1 MSNHIFH
8 YRLKKLKR
16 AFLIWITLISLLI
29 NLWIDNIRFTIFQ
42 TNSHEK
48 SRVQIK
54 RARGFTNQLIELGSA
69 FIKIGQLL
77 SARPDLIPNT
87 WIQELSKLQD
97 QVPNFSFT
105 QVEEI
110 IRNELGSKFN
120 EIDQIICDPVGS
132 ASLAQVHR
140 ATLKDC
146 KKVVFKIK
154 RARWFT
160 NQLIELGSAF
170 IKIGQLL
177 SARPDL
183 IPNTWIQELSKLQ
196 DQVPNFSFAQ
206 VEETIRDELGSK
218 FNDID
223 QIICDPVGS
232 ASLAQVHRATLK
244 DGKKVVFKVQRP
256 NLKELFIID
265 LGIMQQIA
273 GLLQKNKNW
282 SRGRNWVEIAK
293 ECRKVLMK
301 ELDFNCEAQYAA
313 RFRQQF
319 LDDENVEVP
328 EVIWDMSSEKVLC
341 LSYVEGTKIS
351 DLEKLKSQEIDLS
364 KIAEIGAISYLKQLV
379 NYGFFHAD
387 PHPGNLAVSSEGKLI
402 FYDFGMMGNISN
414 NLQTRLGGMVKAAA
428 LRDASSLVSQLQQ
441 AGLISKDIDVGPV
454 RRLVRLMLKEALTP
468 PFSPNIIEKLSGDL
482 YELVYE
488 TPFQLP
494 VDLIFVMR
502 ALSTFEG
509 VGRMLDPGFNL
520 VSVTKPYL
528 IELMTSN
535 NQSPNDLINQFGR
548 QVGELG
554 SKAVGIPKRI
564 DESLERLEQG
574 DLQLQIR
581 MGESDR
587 QFKKM
592 FTAQKTLGHSIL
604 IGSLS
609 IASALLVT
617 SKQNNFALL
626 PLLFAIPIS
635 IDWIKCQLS
644 MRKGSR
650 LEKLKR

>member
-1 MSNHIFH
+1 MSFQILH

-16 AFLIWITLISLLI
+16 GFLIWITLISLLM

-42 TNSHEK
+42 TKSIEK

-54 RARGFTNQLIELGSA
+54 RARWFTNQLIKLGSA

-97 QVPNFSFT
+97 QVPNFSF
-105 QVEEI
+105 V
-110 IRNELGSKFN
+110 
-120 EIDQIICDPVGS
+120 
-132 ASLAQVHR
+132 
-140 ATLKDC
+140 
-146 KKVVFKIK
+146 
-154 RARWFT
+154 
-160 NQLIELGSAF
+160 
-170 IKIGQLL
+170 
-177 SARPDL
+177 
-183 IPNTWIQELSKLQ
+183 
-196 DQVPNFSFAQ
+196 Q
-206 VEETIRDELGSK
+206 VEETIREELGAK
-218 FNDID
+218 FNQIH
-223 QIICDPVGS
+223 QIIDDPVGS

-341 LSYVEGTKIS
+341 LSYLGGTKIS
-351 DLEKLKSQEIDLS
+351 DLEKLKSQEIDLP

-387 PHPGNLAVSSEGKLI
+387 PHPGNLAVSNEGKLI

-428 LRDASSLVSQLQQ
+428 LRDASSLVSELQQ

-535 NQSPNDLINQFGR
+535 NQTPNDLINQFGR

-617 SKQNNFALL
+617 NKQNNLALL
-626 PLLFAIPIS
+626 PLFFALPIS

>member
-1 MSNHIFH
+1 MSYHILH

-16 AFLIWITLISLLI
+16 AFLIWITLISLLTI
-29 NLWIDNIRFTIFQ
+29 LWIDNIRFTIFQ
-42 TNSHEK
+42 TKSNEK
-48 SRVQIK
+48 SRVQ
-54 RARGFTNQLIELGSA
+54 
-69 FIKIGQLL
+69 
-77 SARPDLIPNT
+77 
-87 WIQELSKLQD
+87 
-97 QVPNFSFT
+97 
-105 QVEEI
+105 
-110 IRNELGSKFN
+110 
-120 EIDQIICDPVGS
+120 
-132 ASLAQVHR
+132 
-140 ATLKDC
+140 
-146 KKVVFKIK
+146 IK

-160 NQLIELGSAF
+160 NQLIKLGSAF

-218 FNDID
+218 FNEID

-535 NQSPNDLINQFGR
+535 NQTPNDLINQFGR

-617 SKQNNFALL
+617 NKQNNFALL
-626 PLLFAIPIS
+626 PLFFALPIS

>member
-1 MSNHIFH
+1 MSYHILH

-42 TNSHEK
+42 TKSNEK

-54 RARGFTNQLIELGSA
+54 RARWFTNQLIKLGSA

-105 QVEEI
+105 QVEET

-120 EIDQIICDPVGS
+120 E
-132 ASLAQVHR
+132 
-140 ATLKDC
+140 
-146 KKVVFKIK
+146 
-154 RARWFT
+154 
-160 NQLIELGSAF
+160 
-170 IKIGQLL
+170 
-177 SARPDL
+177 
-183 IPNTWIQELSKLQ
+183 
-196 DQVPNFSFAQ
+196 
-206 VEETIRDELGSK
+206 
-218 FNDID
+218 ID

-617 SKQNNFALL
+617 NKQNNFALL
-626 PLLFAIPIS
+626 PLFFALPIS

>member
-1 MSNHIFH
+1 MSYHIFH

-16 AFLIWITLISLLI
+16 AFLIWITLISLLTI
-29 NLWIDNIRFTIFQ
+29 LWIDNIRFKIFQ
-42 TNSHEK
+42 TKSNEK
-48 SRVQIK
+48 SRVQ
-54 RARGFTNQLIELGSA
+54 
-69 FIKIGQLL
+69 
-77 SARPDLIPNT
+77 
-87 WIQELSKLQD
+87 
-97 QVPNFSFT
+97 
-105 QVEEI
+105 
-110 IRNELGSKFN
+110 
-120 EIDQIICDPVGS
+120 
-132 ASLAQVHR
+132 
-140 ATLKDC
+140 
-146 KKVVFKIK
+146 IK

-160 NQLIELGSAF
+160 NQLIKLGSAF

-206 VEETIRDELGSK
+206 VEETIRHELGSK
-218 FNDID
+218 FNEID

-244 DGKKVVFKVQRP
+244 NGKKVVFKVQRP

-282 SRGRNWVEIAK
+282 SRGRNWVEIAR

-328 EVIWDMSSEKVLC
+328 EVIWDMCSEKVLC
-341 LSYVEGTKIS
+341 LSYLKGTKIS
-351 DLEKLKSQEIDLS
+351 DLEKLQSQEIDLP

-387 PHPGNLAVSSEGKLI
+387 PHPGNLAVSNEGKLI

-441 AGLISKDIDVGPV
+441 AGLISKDIDMGPV

-535 NQSPNDLINQFGR
+535 NQTPNDLINQFGR

-617 SKQNNFALL
+617 NKQNNFALL
-626 PLLFAIPIS
+626 PLFFALPIS

>member
-1 MSNHIFH
+1 MSYHVLH

-16 AFLIWITLISLLI
+16 SFLIWITLISLLL

-42 TNSHEK
+42 TKNNEK
-48 SRVQIK
+48 SRVQ
-54 RARGFTNQLIELGSA
+54 
-69 FIKIGQLL
+69 
-77 SARPDLIPNT
+77 
-87 WIQELSKLQD
+87 
-97 QVPNFSFT
+97 
-105 QVEEI
+105 
-110 IRNELGSKFN
+110 
-120 EIDQIICDPVGS
+120 
-132 ASLAQVHR
+132 
-140 ATLKDC
+140 
-146 KKVVFKIK
+146 IK

-206 VEETIRDELGSK
+206 VEENIRNELGSK
-218 FNDID
+218 FNEID

-232 ASLAQVHRATLK
+232 ASLAQVHRASLK

-617 SKQNNFALL
+617 NKQNNFALL
-626 PLLFAIPIS
+626 PLFFALPIS

>member
-1 MSNHIFH
+1 MSFHILH

-42 TNSHEK
+42 AKKNEK

-54 RARGFTNQLIELGSA
+54 RARCFTNQLIKLGSA

-105 QVEEI
+105 QVEET

-120 EIDQIICDPVGS
+120 EIDQIIS
-132 ASLAQVHR
+132 
-140 ATLKDC
+140 
-146 KKVVFKIK
+146 
-154 RARWFT
+154 
-160 NQLIELGSAF
+160 
-170 IKIGQLL
+170 
-177 SARPDL
+177 
-183 IPNTWIQELSKLQ
+183 
-196 DQVPNFSFAQ
+196 
-206 VEETIRDELGSK
+206 
-218 FNDID
+218 
-223 QIICDPVGS
+223 DPVGS

-244 DGKKVVFKVQRP
+244 DGKQVVFKVQRP

-319 LDDENVEVP
+319 LDDENVQVP

-387 PHPGNLAVSSEGKLI
+387 PHPGNLAVSSKGKLI

-617 SKQNNFALL
+617 NKQNNFAML
-626 PLLFAIPIS
+626 PLFFALPIS

>member
-1 MSNHIFH
+1 MINHKFKNRI
-8 YRLKKLKR
+8 KKINR
-16 AFLIWITLISLLI
+16 GFLIWRILILLLV
-29 NLWIDNIRFTIFQ
+29 NLWLDNLKFKIFQ
-42 TNSHEK
+42 TGKDKKNK
-48 SRVQIK
+48 VQIK
-54 RARGFTNQLIELGSA
+54 RA
-69 FIKIGQLL
+69 K
-77 SARPDLIPNT
+77 
-87 WIQELSKLQD
+87 
-97 QVPNFSFT
+97 
-105 QVEEI
+105 
-110 IRNELGSKFN
+110 
-120 EIDQIICDPVGS
+120 
-132 ASLAQVHR
+132 
-140 ATLKDC
+140 
-146 KKVVFKIK
+146 
-154 RARWFT
+154 WFT

-196 DQVPNFSFAQ
+196 DQVPQFSYTKVEEIIKKELGHNFS
-206 VEETIRDELGSK
+206 EIK
-218 FNDID
+218 
-223 QIICDPVGS
+223 QISSTPIGS
-232 ASLAQVHRATLK
+232 ASLAQVHRATLRN
-244 DGKKVVFKVQRP
+244 GKEVVFKVQRP
-256 NLKELFIID
+256 NLKNLFIID
-265 LGIMQQIA
+265 LNIMQQIA
-273 GLLQKNKNW
+273 FILQQNKNW

-301 ELDFNCEAQYAA
+301 ELDFKCEAQFAA

-319 LDDENVEVP
+319 IDDENVEVP
-328 EVIWDMSSEKVLC
+328 EVIWDFSSEKVLC
-341 LSYVEGTKIS
+341 LSYLEGTKIS
-351 DLEKLKSQEIDLS
+351 DIKNLKSKNIDLP

-387 PHPGNLAVSSEGKLI
+387 PHPGNLAVSNSGKLI

-414 NLQTRLGGMVKAAA
+414 NLQVRLGSMVQSAA
-428 LRDASSLVSQLQQ
+428 LRDASSLVTQLQQ

-520 VSVTKPYL
+520 VSITKPYL
-528 IELMTSN
+528 IDLMTSN
-535 NQSPNDLINQFGR
+535 NQTPNDLINQFGR

-574 DLQLQIR
+574 DIQLQIR

-587 QFKKM
+587 QFRKM
-592 FTAQKTLGHSIL
+592 FTAQKSLGHSIL
-604 IGSLS
+604 IGSLT

-617 SKQNNFALL
+617 NNQNNFALL
-626 PLLFAIPIS
+626 PLIFAAPIS
-635 IDWIKCQLS
+635 IDWIKCQLN

-650 LEKLKR
+650 IEKLKQ

>member
-1 MSNHIFH
+1 MSYPFLLNH
-8 YRLKKLKR
+8 KKIKR
-16 AFLIWITLISLLI
+16 GFLIWITLISLLLI
-29 NLWIDNIRFTIFQ
+29 LWVDNLRFKIFQ
-42 TNSHEK
+42 TKTDKKNK
-48 SRVQIK
+48 LQIK
-54 RARGFTNQLIELGSA
+54 RARWFTNQLIKLGSA

-77 SARPDLIPNT
+77 SARPDLIPKT

-97 QVPNFSFT
+97 KVPKFSYS
-105 QVEEI
+105 QVEETI
-110 IRNELGSKFN
+110 KKELGKKFY
-120 EIDQIICDPVGS
+120 EINQIEKEPIGS
-132 ASLAQVHR
+132 ASLAQVH
-140 ATLKDC
+140 K
-146 KKVVFKIK
+146 
-154 RARWFT
+154 
-160 NQLIELGSAF
+160 
-170 IKIGQLL
+170 
-177 SARPDL
+177 
-183 IPNTWIQELSKLQ
+183 
-196 DQVPNFSFAQ
+196 
-206 VEETIRDELGSK
+206 
-218 FNDID
+218 
-223 QIICDPVGS
+223 
-232 ASLAQVHRATLK
+232 ATLK
-244 DGKKVVFKVQRP
+244 DGKEVVFKVQRP
-256 NLKELFIID
+256 NLKVLFTID

-273 GLLQKNKNW
+273 AILQKNKNW

-319 LDDENVEVP
+319 LDYEDVEVP

-341 LSYVEGTKIS
+341 LSFLEGIKIS
-351 DLEKLKSQEIDLS
+351 DIEKLKSKNIDLQ

-379 NYGFFHAD
+379 NFGFFHAD
-387 PHPGNLAVSSEGKLI
+387 PHPGNLAVSNSGNLI

-414 NLQTRLGGMVKAAA
+414 NLQSSLGSMVKAAA
-428 LRDASSLVSQLQQ
+428 LRDASLLVSQLQE
-441 AGLISKDIDVGPV
+441 AGLISKDVEVGPV

-509 VGRMLDPGFNL
+509 VGRILDPGFNL
-520 VSVTKPYL
+520 VSVTKPFL

-617 SKQNNFALL
+617 NKQNNFALL
-626 PLLFAIPIS
+626 PLMFAFPIS

>member
-1 MSNHIFH
+1 MSYQILH

-16 AFLIWITLISLLI
+16 AFLIWKTLISLLI

-42 TNSHEK
+42 IKSNEK

-54 RARGFTNQLIELGSA
+54 RARWFTNQLIKLGSA

-97 QVPNFSFT
+97 QVPNFSFK
-105 QVEEI
+105 QIEET
-110 IRNELGSKFN
+110 IREELGSKFY
-120 EIDQIICDPVGS
+120 EIDQIIV
-132 ASLAQVHR
+132 
-140 ATLKDC
+140 
-146 KKVVFKIK
+146 
-154 RARWFT
+154 
-160 NQLIELGSAF
+160 
-170 IKIGQLL
+170 
-177 SARPDL
+177 
-183 IPNTWIQELSKLQ
+183 
-196 DQVPNFSFAQ
+196 
-206 VEETIRDELGSK
+206 
-218 FNDID
+218 
-223 QIICDPVGS
+223 DPVGS

-319 LDDENVEVP
+319 LDDVNVEVP

-341 LSYVEGTKIS
+341 LSYLEGTKIS
-351 DLEKLKSQEIDLS
+351 DLEKLKLQEIDLP

-379 NYGFFHAD
+379 NFGFFHAD
-387 PHPGNLAVSSEGKLI
+387 PHPGNLAVSKKGKLI

-428 LRDASSLVSQLQQ
+428 LRDASSLVNQLQQ

-535 NQSPNDLINQFGR
+535 NQTPNDLINQFGR

-564 DESLERLEQG
+564 DENLERLEQG

-617 SKQNNFALL
+617 NKQNNFALL
-626 PLLFAIPIS
+626 PLFFAVPIS

>member
-1 MSNHIFH
+1 MNYHIVH
-8 YRLKKLKR
+8 YHLKKLKR

-42 TNSHEK
+42 NKKNEK

-54 RARGFTNQLIELGSA
+54 RARWFTNQLIKLGSA

-105 QVEEI
+105 LVEETI
-110 IRNELGSKFN
+110 KNELGSKFN
-120 EIDQIICDPVGS
+120 E
-132 ASLAQVHR
+132 
-140 ATLKDC
+140 
-146 KKVVFKIK
+146 
-154 RARWFT
+154 
-160 NQLIELGSAF
+160 
-170 IKIGQLL
+170 
-177 SARPDL
+177 
-183 IPNTWIQELSKLQ
+183 
-196 DQVPNFSFAQ
+196 
-206 VEETIRDELGSK
+206 
-218 FNDID
+218 ID

-341 LSYVEGTKIS
+341 LSYLEGTKIS

-528 IELMTSN
+528 VELMTSN

-609 IASALLVT
+609 IASALLVNN
-617 SKQNNFALL
+617 KQNNFALL
-626 PLLFAIPIS
+626 PLFFALPIS

>member
-1 MSNHIFH
+1 MSYHVLH

-29 NLWIDNIRFTIFQ
+29 ILWIDNIRFTIFQ
-42 TNSHEK
+42 TKSNEK
-48 SRVQIK
+48 IRVQ
-54 RARGFTNQLIELGSA
+54 
-69 FIKIGQLL
+69 
-77 SARPDLIPNT
+77 
-87 WIQELSKLQD
+87 
-97 QVPNFSFT
+97 
-105 QVEEI
+105 
-110 IRNELGSKFN
+110 
-120 EIDQIICDPVGS
+120 
-132 ASLAQVHR
+132 
-140 ATLKDC
+140 
-146 KKVVFKIK
+146 IK

-160 NQLIELGSAF
+160 NQLIKLGSAF

-206 VEETIRDELGSK
+206 VEETIRNELRSK
-218 FNDID
+218 FNEID
-223 QIICDPVGS
+223 QIISDPIGS

-244 DGKKVVFKVQRP
+244 NGKKVVFKVQRP

-387 PHPGNLAVSSEGKLI
+387 PHPGNLAVSSQGKLI

-535 NQSPNDLINQFGR
+535 NQTPNDLINQFGR

-617 SKQNNFALL
+617 NKQNNFALL
-626 PLLFAIPIS
+626 PLFFALPIS

>member
-1 MSNHIFH
+1 MSYHILH

-16 AFLIWITLISLLI
+16 AVLIWITLISLLI
-29 NLWIDNIRFTIFQ
+29 NLWIDNIRFKIFQ
-42 TNSHEK
+42 NKNNEK
-48 SRVQIK
+48 SRVQ
-54 RARGFTNQLIELGSA
+54 
-69 FIKIGQLL
+69 
-77 SARPDLIPNT
+77 
-87 WIQELSKLQD
+87 
-97 QVPNFSFT
+97 
-105 QVEEI
+105 
-110 IRNELGSKFN
+110 
-120 EIDQIICDPVGS
+120 
-132 ASLAQVHR
+132 
-140 ATLKDC
+140 
-146 KKVVFKIK
+146 IK

-160 NQLIELGSAF
+160 NQLIKLGSAF

-206 VEETIRDELGSK
+206 VEETIREELGSK
-218 FNDID
+218 FNKID

-282 SRGRNWVEIAK
+282 SRGRNWVEIAR

-535 NQSPNDLINQFGR
+535 NQTPNDLINQFGR

-617 SKQNNFALL
+617 NKQNNFALL
-626 PLLFAIPIS
+626 PLFFALPIS

>member
-1 MSNHIFH
+1 MSYHILN

-16 AFLIWITLISLLI
+16 AFLIWITLILLLI

-42 TNSHEK
+42 TKNNEK
-48 SRVQIK
+48 IRVQI
-54 RARGFTNQLIELGSA
+54 Q
-69 FIKIGQLL
+69 
-77 SARPDLIPNT
+77 
-87 WIQELSKLQD
+87 
-97 QVPNFSFT
+97 
-105 QVEEI
+105 
-110 IRNELGSKFN
+110 
-120 EIDQIICDPVGS
+120 
-132 ASLAQVHR
+132 
-140 ATLKDC
+140 
-146 KKVVFKIK
+146 

-160 NQLIELGSAF
+160 NQLIKLGSAF

-206 VEETIRDELGSK
+206 VEETIRDELGNK
-218 FNDID
+218 FNEID
-223 QIICDPVGS
+223 QIISDPVGS

-341 LSYVEGTKIS
+341 LSYLEGTKIS
-351 DLEKLKSQEIDLS
+351 DLEKLQSQEIDLP

-387 PHPGNLAVSSEGKLI
+387 PHPGNLAVSNEGKLI

-441 AGLISKDIDVGPV
+441 AGLISIDIDVGPV

-535 NQSPNDLINQFGR
+535 NQTPNDLINQFGR

-617 SKQNNFALL
+617 NKQNNFALL
-626 PLLFAIPIS
+626 PLFFALPIS

-650 LEKLKR
+650 IEKLKR

>member
-1 MSNHIFH
+1 MSYHILH

-29 NLWIDNIRFTIFQ
+29 NLWIDNIRFAIFQ
-42 TNSHEK
+42 VKKNEK

-54 RARGFTNQLIELGSA
+54 RARWFTNQLIKLGSA

-105 QVEEI
+105 QVEET
-110 IRNELGSKFN
+110 IRSELGSKFN

-140 ATLKDC
+140 ATLKD
-146 KKVVFKIK
+146 
-154 RARWFT
+154 
-160 NQLIELGSAF
+160 S
-170 IKIGQLL
+170 
-177 SARPDL
+177 
-183 IPNTWIQELSKLQ
+183 
-196 DQVPNFSFAQ
+196 
-206 VEETIRDELGSK
+206 
-218 FNDID
+218 
-223 QIICDPVGS
+223 
-232 ASLAQVHRATLK
+232 
-244 DGKKVVFKVQRP
+244 KKVVFKVQRP

-319 LDDENVEVP
+319 LDDENIEVP

-468 PFSPNIIEKLSGDL
+468 PFSPNIIERLSGDL

-528 IELMTSN
+528 IELMTTN

-617 SKQNNFALL
+617 SKQNNFAFL
-626 PLLFAIPIS
+626 PLFFALPIS

>member
-1 MSNHIFH
+1 MSYNILH

-29 NLWIDNIRFTIFQ
+29 TLWIDNIIFTIFQ
-42 TNSHEK
+42 TNNNEK
-48 SRVQIK
+48 SRVQ
-54 RARGFTNQLIELGSA
+54 
-69 FIKIGQLL
+69 
-77 SARPDLIPNT
+77 
-87 WIQELSKLQD
+87 
-97 QVPNFSFT
+97 
-105 QVEEI
+105 
-110 IRNELGSKFN
+110 
-120 EIDQIICDPVGS
+120 
-132 ASLAQVHR
+132 
-140 ATLKDC
+140 
-146 KKVVFKIK
+146 IK

-196 DQVPNFSFAQ
+196 DQVPNFSFEQ
-206 VEETIRDELGSK
+206 VEETIKKELGSK
-218 FNDID
+218 SDEID
-223 QIICDPVGS
+223 QIISEPVGS

-244 DGKKVVFKVQRP
+244 NGKKVVFKVQRP

-293 ECRKVLMK
+293 ECKKVLLK

-319 LDDENVEVP
+319 LDDENIEVP

-341 LSYVEGTKIS
+341 LSYIEGTKIS
-351 DLEKLKSQEIDLS
+351 DLKKLQNKGIDLP

-387 PHPGNLAVSSEGKLI
+387 PHPGNLAVSNTGKLI

-414 NLQTRLGGMVKAAA
+414 NLQTSLGAMVKAAA
-428 LRDASSLVSQLQQ
+428 LRDASTLVSQLQQ
-441 AGLISKDIDVGPV
+441 AGLISKDIDIGPV

-535 NQSPNDLINQFGR
+535 NQTPNDLINQFGR
-548 QVGELG
+548 QVGEIG

-617 SKQNNFALL
+617 NKQNNFALL
-626 PLLFAIPIS
+626 PLFFALPIS
-635 IDWIKCQLS
+635 IDWLKCQLS
-644 MRKGSR
+644 MSKGSR

>member
-1 MSNHIFH
+1 MSYHILH

-42 TNSHEK
+42 TKNNEK

-54 RARGFTNQLIELGSA
+54 RARWFTNELIKLGSA

-105 QVEEI
+105 QVEET

-120 EIDQIICDPVGS
+120 E
-132 ASLAQVHR
+132 
-140 ATLKDC
+140 
-146 KKVVFKIK
+146 
-154 RARWFT
+154 
-160 NQLIELGSAF
+160 
-170 IKIGQLL
+170 
-177 SARPDL
+177 
-183 IPNTWIQELSKLQ
+183 
-196 DQVPNFSFAQ
+196 
-206 VEETIRDELGSK
+206 
-218 FNDID
+218 ID

-313 RFRQQF
+313 RFRHQF

-341 LSYVEGTKIS
+341 LSYLEGTK
-351 DLEKLKSQEIDLS
+351 
-364 KIAEIGAISYLKQLV
+364 ISYLKQLV

-387 PHPGNLAVSSEGKLI
+387 PHPGNLAVSNEGKLI

-428 LRDASSLVSQLQQ
+428 LRDASSLVSQL
-441 AGLISKDIDVGPV
+441 PV
-454 RRLVRLMLKEALTP
+454 SYTHLT
-468 PFSPNIIEKLSGDL
+468 
-482 YELVYE
+482 
-488 TPFQLP
+488 LP
-494 VDLIFVMR
+494 
-502 ALSTFEG
+502 T
-509 VGRMLDPGFNL
+509 
-520 VSVTKPYL
+520 
-528 IELMTSN
+528 
-535 NQSPNDLINQFGR
+535 
-548 QVGELG
+548 
-554 SKAVGIPKRI
+554 KRI
-564 DESLERLEQG
+564 
-574 DLQLQIR
+574 
-581 MGESDR
+581 
-587 QFKKM
+587 
-592 FTAQKTLGHSIL
+592 
-604 IGSLS
+604 
-609 IASALLVT
+609 V
-617 SKQNNFALL
+617 
-626 PLLFAIPIS
+626 
-635 IDWIKCQLS
+635 
-644 MRKGSR
+644 
-650 LEKLKR
+650 

>member
-1 MSNHIFH
+1 MKNHIFQN
-8 YRLKKLKR
+8 RIKKIKR
-16 AFLIWITLISLLI
+16 GFLIWKTLILLLV
-29 NLWIDNIRFTIFQ
+29 NLWLDNLIFTLFQ
-42 TNSHEK
+42 TNNIK
-48 SRVQIK
+48 KNKVQIR
-54 RARGFTNQLIELGSA
+54 RA
-69 FIKIGQLL
+69 K
-77 SARPDLIPNT
+77 
-87 WIQELSKLQD
+87 
-97 QVPNFSFT
+97 
-105 QVEEI
+105 
-110 IRNELGSKFN
+110 
-120 EIDQIICDPVGS
+120 
-132 ASLAQVHR
+132 
-140 ATLKDC
+140 
-146 KKVVFKIK
+146 
-154 RARWFT
+154 WFT

-196 DQVPNFSFAQ
+196 DQVPQFSFTK
-206 VEETIRDELGSK
+206 VEETIKKELGDK
-218 FNDID
+218 FSEIN
-223 QIICDPVGS
+223 QIIPNPIGS
-232 ASLAQVHRATLK
+232 ASLAQVHKAILTN
-244 DGKKVVFKVQRP
+244 GKEVVFKVQRP
-256 NLKELFIID
+256 NLKNLFIID
-265 LGIMQQIA
+265 LKIMQQIA
-273 GLLQKNKNW
+273 FLMQKNKNW

-319 LDDENVEVP
+319 IDDENVAVP
-328 EVIWDMSSEKVLC
+328 EVIWDLSSEKVLC
-341 LSYVEGTKIS
+341 LSYLEGTKIS
-351 DLEKLKSQEIDLS
+351 EIERLKSKNIDLQ

-387 PHPGNLAVSSEGKLI
+387 PHPGNLAVSNSGKLI

-414 NLQTRLGGMVKAAA
+414 NLQVSLGSMVQSAA
-428 LRDASSLVSQLQQ
+428 LRDASSLVTQLQQ

-520 VSVTKPYL
+520 VSITKPYL
-528 IELMTSN
+528 IDLMTSN
-535 NQSPNDLINQFGR
+535 NQTPNDLINQFGR

-592 FTAQKTLGHSIL
+592 FTAQKSLGHSIL

-617 SKQNNFALL
+617 NNQNNFAIL
-626 PLLFAIPIS
+626 PLIFAAPIS
-635 IDWIKCQLS
+635 IDWIKCQLN

-650 LEKLKR
+650 IEKLKQ

>member
-1 MSNHIFH
+1 MSYHIFH

-16 AFLIWITLISLLI
+16 AFLIWITLISLLTI
-29 NLWIDNIRFTIFQ
+29 LWIDNIRFTIFQ
-42 TNSHEK
+42 TKSNEK
-48 SRVQIK
+48 SRVQ
-54 RARGFTNQLIELGSA
+54 
-69 FIKIGQLL
+69 
-77 SARPDLIPNT
+77 
-87 WIQELSKLQD
+87 
-97 QVPNFSFT
+97 
-105 QVEEI
+105 
-110 IRNELGSKFN
+110 
-120 EIDQIICDPVGS
+120 
-132 ASLAQVHR
+132 
-140 ATLKDC
+140 
-146 KKVVFKIK
+146 IK

-196 DQVPNFSFAQ
+196 DQVPNFSFTQ
-206 VEETIRDELGSK
+206 VEETIRNELGSK
-218 FNDID
+218 FNEID

-535 NQSPNDLINQFGR
+535 NQTPNDLINQFGR

-617 SKQNNFALL
+617 NKQNNFALL
-626 PLLFAIPIS
+626 PLFFALPIS

>member
-1 MSNHIFH
+1 MINHIILNQI
-8 YRLKKLKR
+8 RKIKR
-16 AFLIWITLISLLI
+16 GFLIWKTLIILLL
-29 NLWIDNIRFTIFQ
+29 NLWVDNLRFTILRTKIDTKNKIQ
-42 TNSHEK
+42 E
-48 SRVQIK
+48 K
-54 RARGFTNQLIELGSA
+54 RAKWFTNQLIKLGSA

-87 WIQELSKLQD
+87 WILELSKLQD
-97 QVPNFSFT
+97 QVPHFSFMK
-105 QVEEI
+105 VEETI
-110 IRNELGSKFN
+110 MNELGSKFKDISKITN
-120 EIDQIICDPVGS
+120 NPIGS

-140 ATLKDC
+140 ATLK
-146 KKVVFKIK
+146 
-154 RARWFT
+154 
-160 NQLIELGSAF
+160 N
-170 IKIGQLL
+170 
-177 SARPDL
+177 
-183 IPNTWIQELSKLQ
+183 
-196 DQVPNFSFAQ
+196 
-206 VEETIRDELGSK
+206 
-218 FNDID
+218 
-223 QIICDPVGS
+223 
-232 ASLAQVHRATLK
+232 
-244 DGKKVVFKVQRP
+244 GKEVVFKVQRP
-256 NLKELFIID
+256 NLKNLFIID
-265 LGIMQQIA
+265 LNIMQQIA
-273 GLLQKNKNW
+273 SLLQRNKNW

-301 ELDFNCEAQYAA
+301 ELNFNCEAEYAA

-319 LDDENVEVP
+319 LDDENIKVP

-341 LSYVEGTKIS
+341 LSYLEGTKIS
-351 DLEKLKSQEIDLS
+351 DLKKLQSQNIDLK

-387 PHPGNLAVSSEGKLI
+387 PHPGNLAVSNSGKLI

-414 NLQTRLGGMVKAAA
+414 NLQTRLGDMVKAAA
-428 LRDASSLVSQLQQ
+428 LRDASSLVIQLQQ
-441 AGLISKDIDVGPV
+441 AGLISKDIDIGPV
-454 RRLVRLMLKEALTP
+454 RRLVRLMLKEVLTP

-535 NQSPNDLINQFGR
+535 NQTPNDLINQLGR

-592 FTAQKTLGHSIL
+592 FMAQKTLGHSIL

-617 SKQNNFALL
+617 NKQNNFALL
-626 PLLFAIPIS
+626 PLIFAIPIS
-635 IDWIKCQLS
+635 FDWIKCQLS

-650 LEKLKR
+650 IDNLKR

>member
-1 MSNHIFH
+1 MSYHVLH

-16 AFLIWITLISLLI
+16 SFLIWITLISLLL
-29 NLWIDNIRFTIFQ
+29 NLWIDNSRFKIFQ
-42 TNSHEK
+42 TKNNEK
-48 SRVQIK
+48 SRVQ
-54 RARGFTNQLIELGSA
+54 
-69 FIKIGQLL
+69 
-77 SARPDLIPNT
+77 
-87 WIQELSKLQD
+87 
-97 QVPNFSFT
+97 
-105 QVEEI
+105 
-110 IRNELGSKFN
+110 
-120 EIDQIICDPVGS
+120 
-132 ASLAQVHR
+132 
-140 ATLKDC
+140 
-146 KKVVFKIK
+146 IK

-160 NQLIELGSAF
+160 NQLIKLGSAF

-206 VEETIRDELGSK
+206 VEETIRNELGSK
-218 FNDID
+218 FNKID

-351 DLEKLKSQEIDLS
+351 DLEKLKLQEIDLS

-441 AGLISKDIDVGPV
+441 AGLISKDIDIGPV

-617 SKQNNFALL
+617 NKQNNFALL
-626 PLLFAIPIS
+626 PLFFALPIS

>member
-1 MSNHIFH
+1 MSYHIFH

-16 AFLIWITLISLLI
+16 AFLIWITLISLLTI
-29 NLWIDNIRFTIFQ
+29 LWIDNIRFTIFQ
-42 TNSHEK
+42 TKSNEK
-48 SRVQIK
+48 SRVQI
-54 RARGFTNQLIELGSA
+54 Q
-69 FIKIGQLL
+69 
-77 SARPDLIPNT
+77 
-87 WIQELSKLQD
+87 
-97 QVPNFSFT
+97 
-105 QVEEI
+105 
-110 IRNELGSKFN
+110 
-120 EIDQIICDPVGS
+120 
-132 ASLAQVHR
+132 
-140 ATLKDC
+140 
-146 KKVVFKIK
+146 

-160 NQLIELGSAF
+160 NQLIKLGSAF

-206 VEETIRDELGSK
+206 IEETIRNELGSK
-218 FNDID
+218 FNKID

-341 LSYVEGTKIS
+341 LSFLEGTKIS
-351 DLEKLKSQEIDLS
+351 DLEKLQSQEIDLP

-387 PHPGNLAVSSEGKLI
+387 PHPGNLAVSKKGKLI

-414 NLQTRLGGMVKAAA
+414 NLQTRLGAMVKAAA
-428 LRDASSLVSQLQQ
+428 LRDASSLVSQLQ
-441 AGLISKDIDVGPV
+441 
-454 RRLVRLMLKEALTP
+454 RH
-468 PFSPNIIEKLSGDL
+468 
-482 YELVYE
+482 
-488 TPFQLP
+488 
-494 VDLIFVMR
+494 
-502 ALSTFEG
+502 
-509 VGRMLDPGFNL
+509 
-520 VSVTKPYL
+520 
-528 IELMTSN
+528 N
-535 NQSPNDLINQFGR
+535 NNVCCNYMF
-548 QVGELG
+548 
-554 SKAVGIPKRI
+554 
-564 DESLERLEQG
+564 LER
-574 DLQLQIR
+574 
-581 MGESDR
+581 
-587 QFKKM
+587 
-592 FTAQKTLGHSIL
+592 T
-604 IGSLS
+604 
-609 IASALLVT
+609 
-617 SKQNNFALL
+617 
-626 PLLFAIPIS
+626 
-635 IDWIKCQLS
+635 
-644 MRKGSR
+644 
-650 LEKLKR
+650 

>member
-1 MSNHIFH
+1 MSYHILH

-16 AFLIWITLISLLI
+16 AFLIWMTLISLLI

-42 TNSHEK
+42 TKNNEK
-48 SRVQIK
+48 SNVQIK
-54 RARGFTNQLIELGSA
+54 RARWFTNQLIKLGSA

-105 QVEEI
+105 QVEET

-120 EIDQIICDPVGS
+120 EIDQII
-132 ASLAQVHR
+132 R
-140 ATLKDC
+140 
-146 KKVVFKIK
+146 
-154 RARWFT
+154 
-160 NQLIELGSAF
+160 
-170 IKIGQLL
+170 
-177 SARPDL
+177 
-183 IPNTWIQELSKLQ
+183 
-196 DQVPNFSFAQ
+196 
-206 VEETIRDELGSK
+206 
-218 FNDID
+218 
-223 QIICDPVGS
+223 DPVGS

-617 SKQNNFALL
+617 NKQNNFALL
-626 PLLFAIPIS
+626 PLFFALPIS

>member
-1 MSNHIFH
+1 MSYHILH

-29 NLWIDNIRFTIFQ
+29 NLWIDNTRFTIFQ
-42 TNSHEK
+42 TKNNEK
-48 SRVQIK
+48 SR
-54 RARGFTNQLIELGSA
+54 
-69 FIKIGQLL
+69 
-77 SARPDLIPNT
+77 
-87 WIQELSKLQD
+87 IQ
-97 QVPNFSFT
+97 
-105 QVEEI
+105 
-110 IRNELGSKFN
+110 
-120 EIDQIICDPVGS
+120 
-132 ASLAQVHR
+132 
-140 ATLKDC
+140 
-146 KKVVFKIK
+146 IK

-160 NQLIELGSAF
+160 NQLIKLGSAF

-206 VEETIRDELGSK
+206 VENTIREELGSK
-218 FNDID
+218 FNEID

-273 GLLQKNKNW
+273 GLLQKNKTW

-341 LSYVEGTKIS
+341 LSYLEGTKIS
-351 DLEKLKSQEIDLS
+351 DLEKLQSQKIDLP

-387 PHPGNLAVSSEGKLI
+387 PHPGNLAVSNESKLI

-414 NLQTRLGGMVKAAA
+414 NLQTRLGGMVQAAA

-509 VGRMLDPGFNL
+509 VGRILDPGFNL

-535 NQSPNDLINQFGR
+535 NQTPNDLINQFGR

-617 SKQNNFALL
+617 NKQNNFALL
-626 PLLFAIPIS
+626 PLFFALPIS